1 MLRASEWS
9 AVHRCYGSP
18 VPVNSTHG
26 EYDASASAWSRAR
39 DVLAGEDAVKA
50 GGERY
55 LPRLDSQSEEEYS
68 AYRSRAAFF
77 NATART
83 SDGYIGLIFRRA
95 PFVKI
100 PDGPSAPTSSGVRNA
115 LAQFVNDADMHG
127 TSLYGYAKN
136 VVNQVIGVGRAGTL
150 IDWEG
155 DFENRVY
162 ASLYCAEQII
172 NWKIE
177 RVNGR
182 NLPTRIVLKES
193 VVRGSAAQATD
204 EFVEDM
210 VEQIRVLEL
219 VQSPELAVV
228 GENAPKPS
236 FVCQVQIW
244 QPKEGKKKTAKAE
257 WVLTETRT
265 PLRLGKPL
273 PLLPFVFHGP
283 RHSQPAPD
291 RLPLGDIMAVNLD
304 HYRLDADYKHGCHFT
319 ALPTAWVS
327 GFDKTATLRIGSS
340 SAWVSETTGATA
352 GFLEFTGQGLTTF
365 ERAMDRDER
374 LMAVLGSRLLESQKR
389 VGETAQAIELRQSG
403 ENSILANV
411 ATSVSESLTQVMRW
425 AYWWNSTEEI
435 PELVTDGQVLLE
447 LNTDFST
454 SGMTSDELKAIVA
467 AWQAGA
473 ISQDT
478 MLELFRK
485 GEILPD
491 GRTIQAEAAL
501 IAGKAKPIAGSG
513 PAQATPPA
521 GGAALVPASGPAKMA
536 A

>member
-1 MLRASEWS
+1 M
-9 AVHRCYGSP
+9 
-18 VPVNSTHG
+18 PVNSTHA
-26 EYDASASAWSRAR
+26 EYDASAAAWFRAR

-50 GGERY
+50 AGERY
-55 LPRLDSQSEEEYS
+55 LPRLDSQSEEEYL
-68 AYRSRAAFF
+68 AYRNRASFF

-83 SDGYIGLIFRRA
+83 ADGYIGLIFRRA
-95 PFVKI
+95 PFVKV
-100 PDGPSAPTSSGVRNA
+100 PEAESGVRSA
-115 LAQFVNDADMHG
+115 LAEFANDADMLG

-136 VVNQVIGVGRAGTL
+136 VVYQVIGVGRAGTL

-162 ASLYCAEQII
+162 ASLYSAEQII
-172 NWKIE
+172 NWRVE

-182 NLPTRIVLKES
+182 NVPTRIVLKES
-193 VVRGSAAQATD
+193 AVRAQASQAAD
-204 EFVEDM
+204 AFVEEI

-219 VQSPELAVV
+219 VPAPSLAVV
-228 GENAPKPS
+228 GSPAPKPS

-244 QPKEGKKKTAKAE
+244 QPKEQKKKSAKAE
-257 WVLTETRT
+257 WVLIETRV

-273 PLLPFVFHGP
+273 PLIPFVFHGP
-283 RHSQPAPD
+283 RNSLPTVD

-327 GFDKTATLRIGSS
+327 GFDKAAALRIGSS
-340 SAWVSETTGATA
+340 TAWVSETPGASA

-374 LMAVLGSRLLESQKR
+374 LMAVLGSRLLENQKR

-425 AYWWNSTEEI
+425 AFWWNSTEEI

-454 SGMTSDELKAIVA
+454 SGMASDELREVVK

-473 ISQDT
+473 ISRDT
-478 MLELFRK
+478 MMELFRR

-491 GRTIQAEAAL
+491 GRTNQDEAAL
-501 IAGKAKPIAGSG
+501 IAGTLKPAPGAAAA
-513 PAQATPPA
+513 PPTPPA
-521 GGAALVPASGPAKMA
+521 GAVALVPASGPAKMA

>member
-1 MLRASEWS
+1 MP
-9 AVHRCYGSP
+9 VH
-18 VPVNSTHG
+18 STHG
-26 EYDASASAWSRAR
+26 EYDSSASAWSRAR
-39 DVLAGEDAVKA
+39 DVLAGEDAIKA
-50 GGERY
+50 AGELY
-55 LPRLDSQSEEEYS
+55 LPRLDSQSEEEYC

-100 PDGPSAPTSSGVRNA
+100 PDGPSGTALPGVRGA
-115 LAQFVNDADMHG
+115 LAQFVNDADMLG

-172 NWKIE
+172 NWRIE

-182 NLPTRIVLKES
+182 SLPTRIVLKES
-193 VVRGSAAQATD
+193 VVRNSATQATD
-204 EFVEDM
+204 EFVEEM

-219 VQSPELAVV
+219 VQSPALAVV
-228 GENAPKPS
+228 GESAPKPS

-244 QPKEGKKKTAKAE
+244 QSKEGRKKAAKTE
-257 WVLTETRT
+257 WVLVETRT
-265 PLRLGKPL
+265 PLRLGRPL

-340 SAWVSETTGATA
+340 SAWVSETAGATA

-473 ISQDT
+473 ISQDS

-501 IAGKAKPIAGSG
+501 IQNGRQKSESENPVPAPPGGSG
-513 PAQATPPA
+513 AAVVQAGVPMK
-521 GGAALVPASGPAKMA
+521 AAA
-536 A
+536 